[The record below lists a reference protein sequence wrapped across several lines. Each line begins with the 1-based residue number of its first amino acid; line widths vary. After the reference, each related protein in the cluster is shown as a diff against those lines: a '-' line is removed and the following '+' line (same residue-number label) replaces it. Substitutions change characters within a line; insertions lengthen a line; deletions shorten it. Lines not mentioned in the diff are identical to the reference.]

1 MCQGKVKKHHEEG
14 VKDLYQLVE
23 GEVEGV
29 LWTEELLLIWK

>member
-1 MCQGKVKKHHEEG
+1 MCQGKVTKHMGHHEEG

-29 LWTEELLLIWK
+29 L